1 MPNNKKKILLLLV
14 LLLSCI
20 SYAGNSDKKNIS
32 YGLTFQSHTVN
43 QDQRTSLDLNPDNS
57 LHFAPGYSL
66 RFKLRLE
73 QAVLTYGYIFR
84 FVVNDTLSLDFISN
98 LNLAKM
104 NFVMSDHQG
113 ILSNTQFSELNDEQ
127 LNKWLNITVTFNQE
141 SIKCRINNVVKEVP
155 YSFNSYK
162 RTQILFGTNTHQTFY
177 TTDVPPISV
186 RDIVITNDKGQV
198 IREWPMLRHGDKGV
212 YDEVENEYATVKNGI
227 WKVDRHV
234 TWKKEASIPLTEVNA
249 QIAYDTIHPR
259 IFIASSDFVI
269 TYDITD
275 KTVSKVMNKKGNPF
289 RNGGSQTIYD
299 AKNNRLISY
308 SIQYP
313 DLVTYNFE
321 TNEWTAE
328 ERQEKLSPIQQHN
341 RIIIDDELILFGG
354 YGAHSY
360 KATINKHK
368 LDEGEWT
375 SKDLSSYVIPR
386 YLSTMGYLGGDTLL
400 VIGGYGSHSGRQEEF
415 PTNLYDILKVNHKDM
430 SSQMIGQFSVG
441 PTPLVFSNSMI
452 LRKEEQKAY
461 AIAYNNNKFHS
472 TAILS
477 VIDWKNGT
485 FETLGD
491 SIPYNFLDTESFCDL
506 IYIQPASMLYG
517 VFLEKKEPGD
527 GYSVEIYSLAFPPLK
542 ASDIEQIPAGD
553 DNELIKYIGLS
564 IVVLFVFIGTIVS
577 YRKLKKRKTAPVIE
591 TPVLEQEDKKPRIST
606 IHLLGDF
613 QVFDKEGN
621 DITQEFTPIIKQV
634 FLYILLN
641 SIAKGRKVTSQ
652 ELDETFWLGMNKADA
667 SNTRNVN
674 IRKLRLIL
682 ERTGD
687 IVINYKGGYW
697 SINIGDDITCDYNEI
712 NKILQAVPDK
722 ETVSSSTLQRI
733 LKLASSGTLIPTI
746 STEWS
751 DSFKDE
757 YTKQITTFMLR
768 MLETPDVKG
777 NNKLTLQIADVL
789 LVNDTLDEEAMRI
802 KCRILFKTG
811 QKGASKRCYDNFVA
825 EHTRLLNE
833 KPAFSYED
841 IMAELQ

>member
-1 MPNNKKKILLLLV
+1 MPNNKKEILLLLV

-20 SYAGNSDKKNIS
+20 SYASNPSKTGIS

-43 QDQRTSLDLNPDNS
+43 QDQRTSLDLNPNGN

-66 RFKLRLE
+66 QFNLKLGKAE
-73 QAVLTYGYIFR
+73 LTYGYIFR
-84 FVVNDTLSLDFISN
+84 FIVNDTLSLDFISN
-98 LNLAKM
+98 VGLSKINI
-104 NFVMSDHQG
+104 VMSDRQG
-113 ILSNTQFSELNDEQ
+113 ILSNTLFSEINDEE
-127 LNKWLNITVTFNQE
+127 LNQWLDVKVTFNQQN
-141 SIKCRINNVVKEVP
+141 IKCQINNVVKEVP
-155 YSFNSYK
+155 HSFKNYK
-162 RTQILFGTNTHQTFY
+162 HTQIFFGTNTHQTFY
-177 TTDVPPISV
+177 TTDVPPFSIREITV
-186 RDIVITNDKGQV
+186 TNDKGEI
-198 IREWPMLRHGDKGV
+198 IREWPMLRHSEKGV
-212 YDEVENEYATVKNGI
+212 YDEVKGDYAAVKNGI
-227 WKVDRHV
+227 WKADKHV
-234 TWKKEASIPLTEVNA
+234 NWKKEASIPLTEVNA
-249 QIAYDTIHPR
+249 QIAYDTIQPR

-269 TYDITD
+269 TYDITGQS
-275 KTVSKVMNKKGNPF
+275 TSKVMNKKGNPF
-289 RNGGSQTIYD
+289 RNGGSQMLFD
-299 AKNNRLISY
+299 AKNNRLVSY

-313 DLVTYNFE
+313 DLVTYNFD
-321 TNEWTAE
+321 TDEWSAE
-328 ERQEKLSPIQQHN
+328 GKREDLSPIQQHN
-341 RIIIDDELILFGG
+341 RTIIDDQLILFGG

-368 LDEGEWT
+368 LGEGEWT
-375 SKDLSSYVIPR
+375 TKDMSSHVIPR
-386 YLSTMGYLGGDTLL
+386 YLSSMGHLDNDTLL
-400 VIGGYGSHSGRQEEF
+400 IIGGYGSHSGRQEEF

-430 SSQMIGQFSVG
+430 TSKMVGQFSVG

-506 IYIQPASMLYG
+506 IYIQQTSTLYG

-542 ASDIEQIPAGD
+542 VSDIEQMPAKA
-553 DNELIKYIGLS
+553 DNAFVKYSILS
-564 IVVLFVFIGTIVS
+564 IIILFILTGTIIS
-577 YRKLKKRKTAPVIE
+577 YRKLKKKKISPITETVI
-591 TPVLEQEDKKPRIST
+591 PEQEDKKPRTST

-697 SINIGDDITCDYNEI
+697 SINIGDDITCDYHEI
-712 NKILQAVPDK
+712 NKILQTVPDTK
-722 ETVSSSTLQRI
+722 PVSTATLQRI
-733 LKLASSGTLIPTI
+733 LKLASCGTLIPTI

-757 YTKQITTFMLR
+757 YTKLITTFMLR

-802 KCRILFKTG
+802 KCRILFQTG

-833 KPAFSYED
+833 KPAINYED
-841 IMAELQ
+841 IIADFQ